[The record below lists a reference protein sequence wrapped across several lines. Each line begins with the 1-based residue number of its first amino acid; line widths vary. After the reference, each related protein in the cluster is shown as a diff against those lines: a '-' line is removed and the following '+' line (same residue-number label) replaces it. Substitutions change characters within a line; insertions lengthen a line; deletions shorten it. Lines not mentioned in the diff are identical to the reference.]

1 VRYTCEQLC
10 EIVVDAHCVGRGCN
24 LEQGSVHVQEQAPG
38 FSRDID
44 ARRCGGSDRFD
55 E

>member
-1 VRYTCEQLC
+1 VRYIGEQPC
-10 EIVVDAHCVGRGCN
+10 EIVVDAHGVGRGSD

-38 FSRDID
+38 FPRDVD
-44 ARRCGGSDRFD
+44 ARRYGSSDRFD